1 MPPSELMPIGVF
13 ARRSGLT
20 SSALRFYA
28 DSGLLR
34 PAETDPVSG
43 YRYYRPDQVAR
54 AVALRRL
61 RAIGMPLTAVEA
73 VLDAGPEDASRL
85 IDEHLAKVLG
95 DAAAARRKAALLKSS
110 LAEGV
115 PSRPIAALKGPVLA
129 DAVEQV
135 LTATVREPGLPVL
148 GGLRLEVTPE
158 AVTLTATDR
167 YRLST
172 RTLVP
177 AEPSTATWAGTVGGE
192 ELRAAAAEI
201 RRSPLVRIEA
211 TPHAIRL
218 RRTARTART
227 ALTAREDREDQEDLH
242 CGLLAEEFPDY
253 RLMLA
258 SLGEATTRVTVS
270 KDVFLRALEDHP
282 GERITLRLT
291 AHGAHVLPP
300 GDDHSET
307 PVPAAVTGRAL
318 SVSFE
323 LTTLYPAVSTA
334 LGPDVM
340 LDLRGPDRPATI
352 RSADRGDLTTVAM
365 PVKQEDPP
373 RDRHSHDRHSH
384 NPRPDHGS
392 HRPRRHGGPGG

>member
-1 MPPSELMPIGVF
+1 MPPAELMPIGVF

-73 VLDAGPEDASRL
+73 VLAAGPEEASRL

-95 DAAAARRKAALLKSS
+95 DAAAARRKAALLQSS
-110 LAEGV
+110 LADGV

-177 AEPSTATWAGTVGGE
+177 AEPATATWAGTVGGE

-218 RRTARTART
+218 RRAGR
-227 ALTAREDREDQEDLH
+227 REDQEDPH
-242 CGLLAEEFPDY
+242 CGLLSEEFPDY

-291 AHGAHVLPP
+291 DQGMNILPSGDAHPDMPL
-300 GDDHSET
+300 
-307 PVPAAVTGRAL
+307 PAAVTGRPL

-340 LDLRGPDRPATI
+340 LDLRGPDQPATI

-384 NPRPDHGS
+384 NPRPDHGG